1 VFERLGAQPGSS
13 GRVLIDSSPVSQ
25 GCINGAHNFQE
36 ECAAGAGQPTSPAT
50 VIDNIPDQDPA
61 LEKDWVRKNEQR
73 WDKSTPDEEARSAVL
88 HCKGIVQDPSIASP
102 TLTCFINADALS
114 EKVQLH
120 TPVENLPEESIDSL
134 ANMART
140 QPGDSGSG
148 SEQDEDSTAHQTIGL
163 SSTEVKSLSAEPA
176 HTQAV
181 ADELGHQT
189 GTTLD
194 PQQPP
199 QFDYKAEQDPAPEAE
214 HVICPSTPVTPDA
227 SVVNKEPQAN
237 IPLPQFE
244 HLRTPPTAAPAT
256 LKVYT
261 WRRHQAATP
270 PTPPV
275 MNGDPTQASPPHGGQ
290 RPPAQEGG
298 VVTSSREGFLG
309 SITSSVSALLPVPP
323 VNAKG
328 CNATALISTPR
339 RSRQIAGMGVEFQP
353 ADMTARSKKKAM
365 KVLKVIPENG
375 SIDHQAEEDYK
386 KLFSEPLSDMHMQAL
401 AALFGWPYPMG
412 EATSVSEVVDSGL
425 LV

>member
-1 VFERLGAQPGSS
+1 
-13 GRVLIDSSPVSQ
+13 
-25 GCINGAHNFQE
+25 
-36 ECAAGAGQPTSPAT
+36 
-50 VIDNIPDQDPA
+50 
-61 LEKDWVRKNEQR
+61 
-73 WDKSTPDEEARSAVL
+73 
-88 HCKGIVQDPSIASP
+88 
-102 TLTCFINADALS
+102 
-114 EKVQLH
+114 
-120 TPVENLPEESIDSL
+120 LP
-134 ANMART
+134 
-140 QPGDSGSG
+140 
-148 SEQDEDSTAHQTIGL
+148 IGL
-163 SSTEVKSLSAEPA
+163 SSTEDKSLSGEPA

-189 GTTLD
+189 RTTLD

-199 QFDYKAEQDPAPEAE
+199 QFDYEAEQDPALEAE
-214 HVICPSTPVTPDA
+214 HVIFPSTPDA
-227 SVVNKEPQAN
+227 SVMNKEPQAS

-244 HLRTPPTAAPAT
+244 HLRTPPTVAPTT

-261 WRRHQAATP
+261 RRRHQAATP

-275 MNGDPTQASPPHGGQ
+275 MTRDPTQASPPHGGQ
-290 RPPAQEGG
+290 RQEGG
-298 VVTSSREGFLG
+298 VLTSSREGFLV

-339 RSRQIAGMGVEFQP
+339 RSRRIAGTGVEFQP

-386 KLFSEPLSDMHMQAL
+386 KLFSEPLSDTHMQAL
-401 AALFGWPYPMG
+401 AALFGWPYLMG
-412 EATSVSEVVDSGL
+412 EATSASEVVESGL